1 MHVYGEIAA
10 TFGYRLSLFNADL
23 YISDIGSTAKALKG
37 QVCFKAGNALWLAA
51 LKVVKAGDAQLME
64 DMQKFA
70 GLPDFD
76 GLKIL
81 PAGEAGCSWAKAY
94 SKLLTPEAGFA
105 GKIKEVLAA
114 NADAYAEEVENTA
127 AAMLKAL

>member
-1 MHVYGEIAA
+1 MLWA
-10 TFGYRLSLFNADL
+10 TSSSKSLSWAPH
-23 YISDIGSTAKALKG
+23 
-37 QVCFKAGNALWLAA
+37 WLN
-51 LKVVKAGDAQLME
+51 
-64 DMQKFA
+64 FA

-81 PAGEAGCSWAKAY
+81 PAGEAGCVWAKAY
-94 SKLLTPEAGFA
+94 SKLLTPAGFV

>member
-1 MHVYGEIAA
+1 M
-10 TFGYRLSLFNADL
+10 

-64 DMQKFA
+64 EMQKFA

-81 PAGEAGCSWAKAY
+81 PAGEAGCEWANAY

-105 GKIKEVLAA
+105 AKIKDVLAA
-114 NADAYAEEVENTA
+114 NADTYAEEVENTA

>member
-1 MHVYGEIAA
+1 
-10 TFGYRLSLFNADL
+10 
-23 YISDIGSTAKALKG
+23 
-37 QVCFKAGNALWLAA
+37 
-51 LKVVKAGDAQLME
+51 ME

-70 GLPDFD
+70 GLPEFD

-81 PAGEAGCSWAKAY
+81 PAGEAGCAWAKAY

-114 NADAYAEEVENTA
+114 NAEAYAEEVENTA

>member
-1 MHVYGEIAA
+1 MGKSIQQ
-10 TFGYRLSLFNADL
+10 TF
-23 YISDIGSTAKALKG
+23 T
-37 QVCFKAGNALWLAA
+37 
-51 LKVVKAGDAQLME
+51 
-64 DMQKFA
+64 
-70 GLPDFD
+70 
-76 GLKIL
+76 
-81 PAGEAGCSWAKAY
+81 KAY

>member
-1 MHVYGEIAA
+1 
-10 TFGYRLSLFNADL
+10 
-23 YISDIGSTAKALKG
+23 
-37 QVCFKAGNALWLAA
+37 
-51 LKVVKAGDAQLME
+51 ME

-81 PAGEAGCSWAKAY
+81 PAGEEDCAWAKAY
-94 SKLLTPEAGFA
+94 SKLLTSEAGFA

-114 NADAYAEEVENTA
+114 NADAYAEEVENTV